1 MTFTIADLLPWLSI
15 VVIPLGGWLV
25 KLQLHVFA
33 AQRAGEQQLHLLER
47 DLRKEMVNRDQLQ
60 QLETRLEKKLDQVIA
75 LIQHGQP

>member
-1 MTFTIADLLPWLSI
+1 MNFTIGDLLPWLSV

-25 KLQLHVFA
+25 KLQLQVFA
-33 AQRAGEQQLHLLER
+33 VRREGEQQLHLLER

-75 LIQHGQP
+75 LIQHGQ